1 MAPDLHRGFDEVD
14 ELYRV
19 RIGLLIFA
27 ALALAGCAK
36 LVGARPLSA
45 DAPARTTFHELDA
58 GGDRRGFLL
67 HRPAAGHGARGGMPV
82 LIALH
87 GSSANANTVMEE
99 SGLNAIGDSVGAL
112 VAYPNGTGGIPY
124 VRLFWNFKDCCG
136 PGHRRPDEA
145 AMVRALV
152 DTLAA
157 HFPVDRSRVGVI
169 GFSDAATLAYELVC
183 ADAGVSAIGVIAGE
197 VPACRPHPA
206 VATLV
211 FHGTADTNIP
221 YGHTTQDVAD
231 WARREACR
239 TTSADTAR
247 DVIITR
253 HRQCADDVV
262 VTLYTIVGGRH
273 AWPGGKPSWV
283 FAPRPA
289 RDVDASRI
297 FTRFVLDHPRTIQ

>member
-1 MAPDLHRGFDEVD
+1 
-14 ELYRV
+14 
-19 RIGLLIFA
+19 
-27 ALALAGCAK
+27 
-36 LVGARPLSA
+36 
-45 DAPARTTFHELDA
+45 
-58 GGDRRGFLL
+58 
-67 HRPAAGHGARGGMPV
+67 MPV

-136 PGHRRPDEA
+136 VGHRRPDEA

-157 HFPVDRSRVGVI
+157 HFPVDRSRIGVI
-169 GFSDAATLAYELVC
+169 GFSDAGTLAYELAC
-183 ADAGVSAIGVIAGE
+183 TEIGVSAIAVISGE
-197 VPACRPHPA
+197 VPACRPRPA

-211 FHGTADTNIP
+211 FHGTADTNMP
-221 YGHTTQDVAD
+221 YGHTAQDVAE
-231 WARREACR
+231 WAQREGCR
-239 TTSADTAR
+239 AMSADTTGA
-247 DVIITR
+247 VIITT
-253 HRQCADDVV
+253 HRECDDDAV

-273 AWPGGKPSWV
+273 AWPGGKASWL
-283 FAPRPA
+283 FAPKPA

-297 FTRFVLDHPRTIQ
+297 FTRFVLDHPRGAQ